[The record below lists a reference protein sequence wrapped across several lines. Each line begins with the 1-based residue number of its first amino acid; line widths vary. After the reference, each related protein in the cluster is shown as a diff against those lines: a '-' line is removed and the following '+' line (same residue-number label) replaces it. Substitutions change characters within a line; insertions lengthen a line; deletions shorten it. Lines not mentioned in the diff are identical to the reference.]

1 MRTLL
6 TAFSL
11 VLTTAACG
19 GQDQATR
26 AINLRFNISGYGGK
40 PFEIQLACDPPRPP
54 RASETGPGARKEGVV
69 WSTSNACRAIEA
81 KRWLVGL
88 DAIPPGEGRRTHC
101 SGPDT
106 GRNIAIEG
114 TYRGER
120 VKLRVNDCRDRRGL
134 PLLDLLG
141 RVVHLSTASGS
152 LAS

>member
-11 VLTTAACG
+11 GLVLTTAACG
-19 GQDQATR
+19 GKDQATR

-40 PFEIQLACDPPRPP
+40 PFEIQLACDPPR
-54 RASETGPGARKEGVV
+54 ASETGPGAGKEGVV

-81 KRWLVGL
+81 KPWLVGL
-88 DAIPPGEGRRTHC
+88 APIPPGEGRRTHC
-101 SGPDT
+101 GGPDT

-134 PLLDLLG
+134 PLLELLG
-141 RVVHLSTASGS
+141 RVGHFALLTVPVVS
-152 LAS
+152 